1 MQAYSRHTGVLA
13 QPRAWRDV
21 AQRFIRERGMEI
33 AIPGATIAMVV
44 FFACMSDVFLSGQN
58 FRNIGVAAAALAAV
72 AFGQTF
78 VILTA
83 GLDLSV
89 GSTVALVSVVS
100 AFVMREFGIA
110 PGIVAALACGACVG
124 LVNGLI
130 ITRLRVAP
138 FIATLAMLSV
148 TAGLALNL
156 AGGVPIPGLPGAFA
170 RIAYDSVL
178 GVPVPVLIAVATLLL
193 AELTLRYTRF
203 GRHVCAVGGNQEAA
217 RLSGIA
223 VDQVK
228 VAAYAFCGLTAA
240 IGAIILTARVS
251 SGQPTLGATL
261 PLESIAAVVL
271 GGVSLAG
278 GRGSAVN
285 VAYGVAFISIL
296 ANGLNLL
303 NVSSYTQMMIIGLAL
318 IAAVAL
324 DQASIRRK
332 AGN

>member
-1 MQAYSRHTGVLA
+1 MQAYGEET
-13 QPRAWRDV
+13 QPLQGARDWRETLTRIV
-21 AQRFIRERGMEI
+21 RERGMEI
-33 AIPGATIAMVV
+33 ALPAATIGMIIL
-44 FFACMSDVFLSGQN
+44 FSTCSDVFLTAQN

-89 GSTVALVSVVS
+89 GSTVALVSVVL
-100 AFVMREFGIA
+100 AFVMREYGVA
-110 PGIVAALACGACVG
+110 PGIVAALMCGASVG

-130 ITRLRVAP
+130 ITRLRVSP

-156 AGGVPIPGLPGAFA
+156 AGGVPIPGLPSSFGRLAYGA
-170 RIAYDSVL
+170 VL
-178 GVPVPVLIAVATLLL
+178 GIPMPVLIAAVTLVL
-193 AELTLRYTRF
+193 AELALRYTRF
-203 GRHVCAVGGNQEAA
+203 GRHVCAVGGNEEAA
-217 RLSGIA
+217 RLSGIR
-223 VDQVK
+223 VERIRI
-228 VAAYAFCGLTAA
+228 AAYAFCGLTAA
-240 IGAIILTARVS
+240 VGAIILTARVS

-278 GRGSAVN
+278 GRGSAIN
-285 VAYGVAFISIL
+285 VAFGVAFISIL

-303 NVSSYTQMMIIGLAL
+303 NVSSYTQMMIIGMSL

-324 DQASIRRK
+324 DQAGMRRK
-332 AGN
+332 SGH

>member
-1 MQAYSRHTGVLA
+1 MQTYSKEARRTGELPVWKQTAL
-13 QPRAWRDV
+13 R
-21 AQRFIRERGMEI
+21 ILRERGMEI
-33 AIPGATIAMVV
+33 ALPAATLGLIILFSVL
-44 FFACMSDVFLSGQN
+44 SDVFFTGQN
-58 FRNIGVAAAALAAV
+58 FRNIGIAAAALAAV

-100 AFVMREFGIA
+100 AFIMRELGIA
-110 PGIVAALACGACVG
+110 PGLVAALLCGATVG
-124 LVNGLI
+124 LLNGVI
-130 ITRLRVAP
+130 ITRLRVSP

-148 TAGLALNL
+148 TSGVALNL
-156 AGGVPIPGLPGAFA
+156 SGGVPIPGLPSGFSQ
-170 RIAYDSVL
+170 IAYRSVASIPI
-178 GVPVPVLIAVATLLL
+178 PVIIAALTLVL
-193 AELTLRYTRF
+193 AELALRYTRF
-203 GRHVCAVGGNQEAA
+203 GRNVCAVGGNEEAA
-217 RLSGIA
+217 RLSGVRVERIRI
-223 VDQVK
+223 
-228 VAAYAFCGLTAA
+228 AAYAFCGFTAA

-278 GRGSAVN
+278 GRGSVVN
-285 VAYGVAFISIL
+285 VAIGVAFISIL

-303 NVSSYTQMMIIGLAL
+303 NISSYTQMMIIGMAL

-324 DQASIRRK
+324 DQANVRRRS
-332 AGN
+332 GH